1 MKTKEKKSFANNK
14 NVSSINQKKKAFTL
28 IELLAIIV
36 ILAIIAVITVP
47 IILNIIEN
55 SRRGVAINSA
65 YGYKDAINEYY
76 VGKLIGNSQQQ
87 LPNEVKNISEL
98 PVDLVVNGEKPT
110 EGWIKFR
117 NGHVIDYSLRI
128 GEYVVNYDETTNSAI
143 AIKSGNIKEQPS
155 ETPDNIKI
163 YRKIDGILTEVNKPI
178 EQGDTVEVTGNNTT
192 EKFIVIKTDSSRT
205 LLLAQRNIIKQK
217 VSEEEYIYRQAT
229 ISETPNYIGFS
240 SENYWTNTDVSPNVL
255 NQDYTDNGKYEL
267 GNVEGINVIIDTET
281 NQKASTYV
289 YNNNSRLYEYVEG
302 YKKNLIDNYSM
313 KNITGR
319 LLSKTE
325 ADSLSSDV
333 INNGYDYWL
342 GTAWTSGCVDR
353 VRNGSTYLALSGQGA
368 YYTGCGNNQY
378 SIRPVIEIST
388 SNI

>member
-1 MKTKEKKSFANNK
+1 MKTKEKKSFVNNK
-14 NVSSINQKKKAFTL
+14 NVSSINKKKKAFTL

-76 VGKLIGNSQQQ
+76 VGKLIEDSQQK

-98 PVDLVVNGEKPT
+98 PDDLVVNGEKPT

-163 YRKIDGILTEVNKPI
+163 YRIIDGILTEVNKPI

-229 ISETPNYIGFS
+229 NSETPNYIGFS

-325 ADSLSSDV
+325 ADSLSSAV

-353 VRNGSTYLALSGQGA
+353 VRNGSTYLALSGQEA